1 MAQEVL
7 MAVEMQRRK
16 LLILEN
22 DRSLR
27 RELEQIFSDLDVTS
41 TETSDQ
47 ALALVRRL
55 EPDVVLFDLGA
66 AREPAVAA
74 QSLELL
80 RQILNLAPDTKIIA
94 MTEHDAR
101 ELAVQAVGLG
111 AADFYHKPL
120 DAGVL
125 SIVVRRAFRIRELE
139 EENWRLREQTG
150 SMALDGIIGVSD
162 AMRSLCRSIEKVAP
176 TNATVLLL
184 GDSGTGKELLA
195 RAVHRLSGRSH
206 KPFVAIN
213 CAAIP
218 DTLLES
224 ELFGY
229 EKGAFTG
236 AAKRTPGKLE
246 SADTGTIFLDEIGEM
261 PASLQAKMLRVL
273 QERTVE
279 RIGGRTPIPLDLR
292 IVCATNR
299 NLDALIGAG
308 TFRDDLYYRIS
319 EVTVRVPPLRERQ
332 GDGLLL
338 AQFLLQQMAERFGRP
353 TRGLAPD
360 AIRAIQAHRW
370 PGNVRELE
378 NRIKGAVI
386 MAEGAVVTA
395 NDLGLQDP
403 GDDPEYL
410 NLRVA
415 RQRAEA
421 QAARQ
426 ALAVA
431 KGNLSRA
438 AELLGVTRP
447 TLYDLLEKHRID
459 AAQFGRNAPPSE
471 PAPDQTA
478 TRGPC
483 RRPASGLARLPQL
496 TVSSDCRSPRR
507 TTSSRV
513 PPSCRRL
520 PQSSMCLRAG
530 WRRRTSRGRRCRR
543 ESRPCNS
550 ATRFRSGSCSP

>member
-1 MAQEVL
+1 MSGEI
-7 MAVEMQRRK
+7 QRCK

-22 DRSLR
+22 DRALR
-27 RELEQIFSDLDVTS
+27 RELEGIFADLNVTVS
-41 TETSDQ
+41 ETSEQ
-47 ALALVRRL
+47 ALTLVRRI
-55 EPDVVLFDLGA
+55 EPDVVLFDLGT
-66 AREPAVAA
+66 ARDPTVAA

-80 RQILNLAPDTKIIA
+80 RQILNLAPDIKIIA

-101 ELAVQAVGLG
+101 ELAVAAVGLG

-125 SIVVRRAFRIRELE
+125 SIVVRRALRIRELE
-139 EENWRLREQTG
+139 EENWKLRERTG
-150 SMALDGIIGVSD
+150 SMALEGIIGVSD
-162 AMRSLCRSIEKVAP
+162 SMRALCRSIEKVAP

-206 KPFVAIN
+206 QQFVAIN

-246 SADTGTIFLDEIGEM
+246 AADGGTIFLDEIGEM

-299 NLDALIGAG
+299 NLDALIGTG
-308 TFRDDLYYRIS
+308 GFRDDLFYRIS
-319 EVTVRVPPLRERQ
+319 EVTVRVPPLRDRQ
-332 GDGLLL
+332 GDSLLL
-338 AQFLLQQMAERFGRP
+338 AQFLLQEMATRFGKP

-386 MAEGAVVTA
+386 MCEGTVVTA
-395 NDLGLQDP
+395 SDLGLQDP

-415 RQRAEA
+415 RQRAEV
-421 QAARQ
+421 QAVRQ
-426 ALAVA
+426 SLAVA
-431 KGNLSRA
+431 QGNLSRA
-438 AELLGVTRP
+438 AELLGVSRP
-447 TLYDLLEKHRID
+447 TLYDLLGKYGID
-459 AAQFGRNAPPSE
+459 AAQFGRQAPLADTAAAE
-471 PAPDQTA
+471 PEPPAGNGGGTA
-478 TRGPC
+478 
-483 RRPASGLARLPQL
+483 
-496 TVSSDCRSPRR
+496 
-507 TTSSRV
+507 
-513 PPSCRRL
+513 
-520 PQSSMCLRAG
+520 
-530 WRRRTSRGRRCRR
+530 
-543 ESRPCNS
+543 
-550 ATRFRSGSCSP
+550 

>member
-1 MAQEVL
+1 MAATMQ
-7 MAVEMQRRK
+7 QRRK

-22 DRSLR
+22 DRALR
-27 RELEQIFSDLDVTS
+27 RELELMFSDLDVTAC
-41 TETSDQ
+41 ETSDQ
-47 ALALVRRL
+47 TLAIVRRT

-80 RQILNLAPDTKIIA
+80 RQILNISPDTKIIA

-101 ELAVQAVGLG
+101 ELAVAAVGLG
-111 AADFYHKPL
+111 AADFYYKPL
-120 DAGVL
+120 DAPVL
-125 SIVVRRAFRIRELE
+125 SIVVRRALRIRELE
-139 EENWRLREQTG
+139 EENWRLRERTG
-150 SMALDGIIGVSD
+150 AMALEGIIGVSD
-162 AMRSLCRSIEKVAP
+162 AMRSLCRAIEKVAP

-195 RAVHRLSGRSH
+195 RAVHRLSGRAH

-236 AAKRTPGKLE
+236 AVRRTAGKLE
-246 SADTGTIFLDEIGEM
+246 SADGGTVFLDEIGEM
-261 PASLQAKMLRVL
+261 PASLQAKLLRVV

-279 RIGGRTPIPLDLR
+279 RIGSRVPLALDLR

-299 NLDALIGAG
+299 NLETLIGNG
-308 TFRDDLYYRIS
+308 GFRDDLFYRIS
-319 EVTVRVPPLRERQ
+319 EVTVRVPPLRDRQ
-332 GDGLLL
+332 GDSLLL
-338 AQFLLQQMAERFGRP
+338 AQFLLQQISERFGKP

-395 NDLGLQDP
+395 GDLGLEDP

-421 QAARQ
+421 QAVRQ
-426 ALAVA
+426 SLAVA
-431 KGNLSRA
+431 RGNLSRA

-447 TLYDLLEKHRID
+447 TLYDLLGKHSID
-459 AAQFGRNAPPSE
+459 AAQFGRHAPAAAEAAAPTAQPSGE
-471 PAPDQTA
+471 
-478 TRGPC
+478 
-483 RRPASGLARLPQL
+483 SG
-496 TVSSDCRSPRR
+496 
-507 TTSSRV
+507 
-513 PPSCRRL
+513 
-520 PQSSMCLRAG
+520 
-530 WRRRTSRGRRCRR
+530 
-543 ESRPCNS
+543 
-550 ATRFRSGSCSP
+550 

>member
-1 MAQEVL
+1 MVA
-7 MAVEMQRRK
+7 AMQRRK
-16 LLILEN
+16 LLILES
-22 DRSLR
+22 DRALR
-27 RELEQIFSDLDVTS
+27 RELEAVFSDLDVTVC
-41 TETSDQ
+41 ETAEQ
-47 ALALVRRL
+47 TLATVRRT
-55 EPDVVLFDLGA
+55 EPDVVLFDLGTA
-66 AREPAVAA
+66 HKPAVAA

-80 RQILNLAPDTKIIA
+80 RQILNISPDTKIIA

-101 ELAVQAVGLG
+101 ELAVAAVGLG

-125 SIVVRRAFRIRELE
+125 SIVVRRALRIRELE
-139 EENWRLREQTG
+139 EENWRLRERTG
-150 SMALDGIIGVSD
+150 AMALEGIIGVSD
-162 AMRSLCRSIEKVAP
+162 AIRSLCRSIEKVAP
-176 TNATVLLL
+176 TNTTVLLL
-184 GDSGTGKELLA
+184 GESGTGKELLA
-195 RAVHRLSGRSH
+195 RALHRLSGRSH

-236 AAKRTPGKLE
+236 AARRTAGKLE
-246 SADTGTIFLDEIGEM
+246 SADGGTVFLDEIGEM
-261 PASLQAKMLRVL
+261 PASLQAKLLRVV

-279 RIGGRTPIPLDLR
+279 RIGGRTPLLLDLR

-299 NLDALIGAG
+299 DLDTLIGNG
-308 TFRDDLYYRIS
+308 GFRDDLFYRIS
-319 EVTVRVPPLRERQ
+319 EVIIRVPPLRDRQ
-332 GDGLLL
+332 GDSLLL
-338 AQFLLQQMAERFGRP
+338 AQLLLQEISARLGKP

-378 NRIKGAVI
+378 NRVKGAVI

-395 NDLGLQDP
+395 ADLGLEDP

-421 QAARQ
+421 QAVRQ
-426 ALAVA
+426 SLAVA
-431 KGNLSRA
+431 QGNLSRA

-447 TLYDLLEKHRID
+447 TLYDLLGKHGID
-459 AAQFGRNAPPSE
+459 PAQFGRHL
-471 PAPDQTA
+471 PAA
-478 TRGPC
+478 
-483 RRPASGLARLPQL
+483 ASTETP
-496 TVSSDCRSPRR
+496 
-507 TTSSRV
+507 
-513 PPSCRRL
+513 
-520 PQSSMCLRAG
+520 
-530 WRRRTSRGRRCRR
+530 
-543 ESRPCNS
+543 
-550 ATRFRSGSCSP
+550 

>member
-1 MAQEVL
+1 MPGDT
-7 MAVEMQRRK
+7 QRRK

-22 DRSLR
+22 DRGLR

-41 TETSDQ
+41 DNTSEQ
-47 ALALVRRL
+47 ALVLVRRI

-66 AREPAVAA
+66 AREPSLAT

-101 ELAVQAVGLG
+101 QLAVAAVGLG

-150 SMALDGIIGVSD
+150 AMALEGIVGVSD
-162 AMRSLCRSIEKVAP
+162 AMRTLGRTIEKVAP

-195 RAVHRLSGRSH
+195 RALHRLSGRSH
-206 KPFVAIN
+206 QPFVGIN

-236 AAKRTPGKLE
+236 AAKRTLGKLE
-246 SADTGTIFLDEIGEM
+246 SAAGGTVFLDEIGEM
-261 PASLQAKMLRVL
+261 PASLQAKLLRVL

-292 IVCATNR
+292 IICATNR
-299 NLDALIGAG
+299 DLEALLGTGTG
-308 TFRDDLYYRIS
+308 TFRDDLFYRIS
-319 EVTVRVPPLRERQ
+319 EVTIRIPPLRERQ

-338 AQFLLQQMAERFGRP
+338 AQFLLQQMSARFGKP

-395 NDLGLQDP
+395 SDLGLQDP
-403 GDDPEYL
+403 GENPDHL

-459 AAQFGRNAPPSE
+459 AAQFGRNAGAATG
-471 PAPDQTA
+471 PAPEPQA
-478 TRGPC
+478 PAVPGGPGE
-483 RRPASGLARLPQL
+483 PGEP
-496 TVSSDCRSPRR
+496 
-507 TTSSRV
+507 
-513 PPSCRRL
+513 
-520 PQSSMCLRAG
+520 
-530 WRRRTSRGRRCRR
+530 
-543 ESRPCNS
+543 
-550 ATRFRSGSCSP
+550 

>member
-1 MAQEVL
+1 MSSAEI
-7 MAVEMQRRK
+7 QRGK

-22 DRSLR
+22 DRALR
-27 RELEQIFSDLDVTS
+27 RELETIFADLTVTVSDASEQV
-41 TETSDQ
+41 
-47 ALALVRRL
+47 LALVRRI
-55 EPDVVLFDLGA
+55 EPDVVLFDLGP
-66 AREPAVAA
+66 AREPTVAA
-74 QSLELL
+74 QNLELL
-80 RQILNLAPDTKIIA
+80 RQILNLAPDIKIIA

-101 ELAVQAVGLG
+101 ELAVAAVGLG
-111 AADFYHKPL
+111 ATDFYHKPI
-120 DAGVL
+120 DADVL

-150 SMALDGIIGVSD
+150 AMALEGIIGVSD

-195 RAVHRLSGRSH
+195 RALHRLSGRSH
-206 KPFVAIN
+206 QQFVAIN

-246 SADTGTIFLDEIGEM
+246 SADGGTVFLDEIGEM

-273 QERTVE
+273 QERSVE

-299 NLDALIGAG
+299 NLDALIGTG
-308 TFRDDLYYRIS
+308 GFRDDLFYRIS
-319 EVTVRVPPLRERQ
+319 EVTVRVPPLRDRQ
-332 GDGLLL
+332 GDSLLL
-338 AQFLLQQMAERFGRP
+338 AQFLLQEMATRFGKP

-421 QAARQ
+421 QAVRQ
-426 ALAVA
+426 SLAVA
-431 KGNLSRA
+431 KGNLSKA
-438 AELLGVTRP
+438 ADLLGVTRP
-447 TLYDLLEKHRID
+447 TLYDLLEKHRIG
-459 AAQFGRNAPPSE
+459 AAQFGKNGTPAAAAGETAPE
-471 PAPDQTA
+471 PAPQD
-478 TRGPC
+478 
-483 RRPASGLARLPQL
+483 PA
-496 TVSSDCRSPRR
+496 
-507 TTSSRV
+507 
-513 PPSCRRL
+513 
-520 PQSSMCLRAG
+520 
-530 WRRRTSRGRRCRR
+530 R
-543 ESRPCNS
+543 ETKS
-550 ATRFRSGSCSP
+550 

>member
-1 MAQEVL
+1 MNVSME
-7 MAVEMQRRK
+7 RRK
-16 LLILEN
+16 LLILSN
-22 DRSLR
+22 DRDLR
-27 RELEQIFSDLDVTS
+27 RELEKIFADLDVVG
-41 TETSDQ
+41 TETSEQ
-47 ALALVRRL
+47 TLPLVRRI
-55 EPDVVLFDLGA
+55 EPDVVLFDLGTAEDTA
-66 AREPAVAA
+66 AAS

-80 RQILNLAPDTKIIA
+80 RQILHIAPDIKIIA

-111 AADFYHKPL
+111 ATDFYHKPIN
-120 DAGVL
+120 AAVL

-139 EENWRLREQTG
+139 EENGRLREQTG
-150 SMALDGIIGVSD
+150 HMALEGIIGVSD
-162 AMRSLCRSIEKVAP
+162 AMRSLCRAIEKVAP
-176 TNATVLLL
+176 TNATVLIL

-195 RAVHRLSGRSH
+195 RALHRLSGRSH

-246 SADTGTIFLDEIGEM
+246 LADGGTLFLDEIGEM
-261 PASLQAKMLRVL
+261 PASLQAKLLRVL
-273 QERTVE
+273 QERVVE

-292 IVCATNR
+292 FICATNR
-299 NLDALIGAG
+299 NLEAQVGNNG
-308 TFRDDLYYRIS
+308 SFRDDLYYRIS
-319 EVTVRVPPLRERQ
+319 EVTIRVPPLRDRQ
-332 GDGLLL
+332 GDSLLL
-338 AQFLLQQMAERFGRP
+338 AQFVLQNVAERFGRP

-395 NDLGLQDP
+395 SDLGLQDP

-421 QAARQ
+421 QAVRQ
-426 ALAVA
+426 SLAVA
-431 KGNLSRA
+431 RGNLSRA

-447 TLYDLLEKHRID
+447 TLYDLLEKHHID
-459 AAQFGRNAPPSE
+459 AAQFGRAATTPE
-471 PAPDQTA
+471 P
-478 TRGPC
+478 GVV
-483 RRPASGLARLPQL
+483 SG
-496 TVSSDCRSPRR
+496 
-507 TTSSRV
+507 
-513 PPSCRRL
+513 
-520 PQSSMCLRAG
+520 
-530 WRRRTSRGRRCRR
+530 
-543 ESRPCNS
+543 N
-550 ATRFRSGSCSP
+550 